1 MRGRNDRELLNAF
14 LLFLFVVLFMA
25 IIVAKASDLKYIYC
39 DRETL
44 ECIELTN
51 EELLEIP
58 DSDVYVLMPRVDSGS
73 GELWQEKNI
82 HIKKQQKSHL
92 K

>member
-14 LLFLFVVLFMA
+14 LIFLFVILFMA

-44 ECIELTN
+44 ECVELTN
-51 EELLEIP
+51 EELLEVNETN
-58 DSDVYVLMPRVDSGS
+58 VYVLMPRIDSGS
-73 GELWQEKNI
+73 GNLWQEKNI
-82 HIKKQQKSHL
+82 HTKKLQESLL

>member
-25 IIVAKASDLKYIYC
+25 IIVAKADELKYIYC
-39 DRETL
+39 DRVEL
-44 ECIELTN
+44 VCIELTN
-51 EELLEIP
+51 EELLEMP
-58 DSDVYVLMPRVDSGS
+58 DSDVYVLMPRIDSGS
-73 GELWQEKNI
+73 GNLWQKKNI
-82 HIKKQQKSHL
+82 HTKKLQESLL